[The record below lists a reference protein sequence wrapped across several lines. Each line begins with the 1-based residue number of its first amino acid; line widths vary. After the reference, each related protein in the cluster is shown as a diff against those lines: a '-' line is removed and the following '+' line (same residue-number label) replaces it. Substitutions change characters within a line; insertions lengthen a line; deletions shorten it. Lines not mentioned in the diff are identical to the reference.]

1 MIDIITLVH
10 FYNKYLP
17 LESTVGSSGIANG
30 GIHKALLVLSVTIV
44 TR

>member
-17 LESTVGSSGIANG
+17 LESTVGSSDIANG
-30 GIHKALLVLSVTIV
+30 GIPRALLVLSVTIV